1 MELATKRNYKS
12 EQIEKPD
19 ISVCIYRTPK
29 IFRYNV
35 YRISTIKMLCVPL
48 FHLHMCIVRSPP
60 PRCPSLPPYSILTK
74 KKEEKH
80 TTSQPNVSR
89 WFFCSCT
96 QNTAKNICGV
106 GRHSAFAESRD
117 KMRFKQK
124 YYF

>member
-60 PRCPSLPPYSILTK
+60 PPLPLSPPLFHPHEK
-74 KKEEKH
+74 KRRKTH
-80 TTSQPNVSR
+80 NI
-89 WFFCSCT
+89 
-96 QNTAKNICGV
+96 TAKRLEVILLFMYPK
-106 GRHSAFAESRD
+106 HSKKHMWCRQAQRVRGEPR
-117 KMRFKQK
+117 
-124 YYF
+124 